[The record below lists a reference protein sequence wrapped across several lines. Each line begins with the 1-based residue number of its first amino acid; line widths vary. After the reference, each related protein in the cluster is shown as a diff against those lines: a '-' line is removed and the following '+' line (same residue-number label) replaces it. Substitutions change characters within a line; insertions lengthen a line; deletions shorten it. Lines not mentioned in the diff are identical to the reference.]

1 MAITEVKVILTNPG
15 RNYTLVKIHTDQGVY
30 GVGDGTLNGSEAVV
44 AKMIEHMSELIIG
57 HDEDRIGDIWQL
69 LYHWGYWRG
78 GPIFKSA
85 LGAIDVALWD
95 IKGKKAGMPVYQLL
109 GGRAREGAMV
119 YGHAHGRDHVEV
131 EDSVRSFIERGYKA
145 VRAQPGPYGGAGMID
160 QIPPKRDGMNLPPTD
175 IFEPEPYM
183 RQVGPLFDH
192 LRNKIGYDV
201 HLLHD
206 VHEQLTPI
214 QAARVA
220 KDVEPYRLFY
230 LEDALRPEYLE
241 GFRLIR
247 EHSTTQLAMGEIIVS
262 REQCLA
268 LFREQLIDFIR
279 IAPMH
284 VGGIT
289 EAQKICVLAEPY
301 QIRSAFHGARDMGP
315 IGQAAAVSLDVTIPN
330 FGVQEW
336 VQFADP
342 AYEVMP
348 GACQMRDGYA
358 YPNEAPGLGIDI
370 DEARAAQY
378 PYDPRW
384 MPLVRRS
391 DGTVHVY

>member
-1 MAITEVKVILTNPG
+1 MAITEVKVILTCPG
-15 RNYTLVKIHTDQGVY
+15 RNYTLVKIMTDQGVY
-30 GVGDGTLNGSEAVV
+30 GVGDGTLNGNEATV
-44 AKMIEHMSELIIG
+44 AQMLSHIGELIIG

-69 LYHWGYWRG
+69 LYHWGYWRN

-85 LGAIDVALWD
+85 LGAIDLALWD

-109 GGRAREGAMV
+109 GGRVREGAMV

-131 EDSVRSFIERGYKA
+131 EDSVRSFQERGYKA
-145 VRAQPGPYGGAGMID
+145 IRAQPGPYGGAGMINK
-160 QIPPKRDGMNLPPTD
+160 IPPRRPGLPPTD
-175 IFEPEPYM
+175 IFEPMPYM
-183 RQVGPLFDH
+183 LQVGPLFDH
-192 LRNKIGYDV
+192 LRSKLGYEV
-201 HLLHD
+201 ELLHD
-206 VHEQLTPI
+206 VHEQLTPN

-247 EHSTTQLAMGEIIVS
+247 AQSTTMLAMGELITM
-262 REQCLA
+262 REQCLT

-279 IAPMH
+279 IAPIH

-289 EAQKICVLAEPY
+289 EAIKIMTLAEPY
-301 QIRSAFHGARDMGP
+301 QIRSAFHGAADVGP
-315 IGQAAAVSLDVTIPN
+315 IGQAAAVTVDTVIPN

-336 VQFADP
+336 TRFPEPV
-342 AYEVMP
+342 YEVIS
-348 GACQMRDGYA
+348 GACEMRDGYA
-358 YPNEAPGLGIDI
+358 YPNEVAGLGLDI
-370 DEARAAQY
+370 REDLAAKY
-378 PYDPRW
+378 PYNPAW
-384 MPLVRRS
+384 MPLVRRA